1 MRRGI
6 IVIEK
11 NIGDNCCSNLISGTI
26 IVKGKIGD
34 NFLENSKRGTI
45 FGSDKK
51 VVKGYRKANDA
62 NYNFIPFM
70 GKLLELIYDRKVLK
84 GSSFLRYQGCLANS
98 TNLTEIFLT
107 RKN

>member
-62 NYNFIPFM
+62 NYNFIP
-70 GKLLELIYDRKVLK
+70 IY
-84 GSSFLRYQGCLANS
+84 G
-98 TNLTEIFLT
+98 
-107 RKN
+107 